1 MLIIRKEHCND
12 YQRIEFITQQA
23 FAETPHHHGKASTV
37 PEQLRKSPSFTFA
50 LVAEYKA
57 QTIAHIAISNA
68 QINDQQKNVFS
79 ISSLV
84 VLPEFQGKGI
94 GSKLVKVA
102 LSKLAKRKAQ
112 CCVLVGD
119 PKFYSRLGFNIE
131 NRLTYQ
137 GAPEAHLQSFY
148 FKKQSTSAK

>member
-12 YQRIEFITQQA
+12 YQRIEFVAKQA
-23 FAETPHHHGKASTV
+23 FEAMPSSAGKASTI
-37 PEQLRKSPSFTFA
+37 PQKLRESPPFTFA
-50 LVAEYKA
+50 LVAEYK
-57 QTIAHIAISNA
+57 QQIIAHIVISSV
-68 QINDQQKNVFS
+68 QVNDHPNNIFS

-119 PKFYSRLGFNIE
+119 PKFYSRLGFNVE
-131 NRLTYQ
+131 NSLTYQ
-137 GAPEAHLQSFY
+137 GGPEENFQSFY
-148 FKKQSTSAK
+148 FKKQSARAG